1 MTTRASGKSGNKTG
15 IQKCVQCF
23 GRNGAIAQIKSRR
36 LIARGMRLLRRGGKE
51 KRNKYPLYYC
61 GFREDAPNWHARTHP
76 ASLQKFARLL
86 FLFIVLRRN
95 HSWRCP
101 DSNSDSLQEFPRISG
116 FIARD
121 DRREIIVLPLRVQR
135 NN

>member
-1 MTTRASGKSGNKTG
+1 MTPSASGKSGNKTG
-15 IQKCVQCF
+15 TQECVQCF
-23 GRNGAIAQIKSRR
+23 GHNDIIAQIKSRQ
-36 LIARGMRLLRRGGKE
+36 LIAAKCDCCFAIGQEE
-51 KRNKYPLYYC
+51 KTSITLYYYC
-61 GFREDAPNWHARTHP
+61 GLRKDVPNWHARTHP

-116 FIARD
+116 FIALD
-121 DRREIIVLPLRVQR
+121 DRREIIVLLLQVR
-135 NN
+135 